1 MAYYMMAMMTN
12 KNRDNNTSC
21 IRVMETITGNIFE
34 SYCTVDINLDG
45 VIDESDKE
53 VYYDFEFA
61 VQTSRYSYSCSNL
74 LPSLAK
80 DNGIA
85 VIGETSGG
93 GSCALDIIITP
104 ELMPY
109 TISMYSKFINKNN
122 EDLDN
127 GVIPDYNLTSMTK
140 DEYGN
145 EVVDYSE
152 MYNVAAYSSMIDEFY
167 GVTNEP
173 VEPSEQSSEESFEK
187 PSKEPSNELSEESS
201 EPSEEPS
208 KEPSSETT
216 GESSEKSSSPT
227 TNNSIV
233 EETSNISA
241 KPAEIDTVPTGDSNE
256 VQFMALFMIMASVT
270 ILERVHINN

>member
-1 MAYYMMAMMTN
+1 
-12 KNRDNNTSC
+12 
-21 IRVMETITGNIFE
+21 
-34 SYCTVDINLDG
+34 
-45 VIDESDKE
+45 
-53 VYYDFEFA
+53 
-61 VQTSRYSYSCSNL
+61 
-74 LPSLAK
+74 
-80 DNGIA
+80 
-85 VIGETSGG
+85 
-93 GSCALDIIITP
+93 
-104 ELMPY
+104 
-109 TISMYSKFINKNN
+109 
-122 EDLDN
+122 
-127 GVIPDYNLTSMTK
+127 
-140 DEYGN
+140 
-145 EVVDYSE
+145 
-152 MYNVAAYSSMIDEFY
+152 MIDEFY

-270 ILERVHINN
+270 ILVVFGSKKRSRFDK